1 MARPPGGAESGKPR
15 IVTQRRRQAKPAQ
28 RRPNRFRRGKVRY
41 KKKGRAAPPRA
52 TAQGGS
58 MALCPECEA
67 NLDFDEDQVDEGAV
81 VSCPDCGTDFEV
93 VNAHPLELN
102 ALDAED
108 DDEDFD
114 EDEDEEEG
122 DDEDFDEDEDE
133 DEEEEE

>member
-1 MARPPGGAESGKPR
+1 
-15 IVTQRRRQAKPAQ
+15 
-28 RRPNRFRRGKVRY
+28 
-41 KKKGRAAPPRA
+41 
-52 TAQGGS
+52 

-93 VNAHPLELN
+93 VTAHPLELN
-102 ALDAED
+102 ALDTEED
-108 DDEDFD
+108 DEDFDEDEDDFDEDFD
-114 EDEDEEEG
+114 EDEDEEEE